1 MLDYELE
8 ALLIQ
13 PGNPLVSFC
22 LLVFQDF
29 SHHHYEKKKK
39 KRIKEE
45 LKSPNFCSPYSTTIL
60 PSLLPAPFLFPLDTT
75 LPRVTFYLPN
85 QMRSFTSTTA
95 QLKYQL
101 LQEVFLD

>member
-1 MLDYELE
+1 MPGWRSPMLDYELE

-39 KRIKEE
+39 KKESK
-45 LKSPNFCSPYSTTIL
+45 KS
-60 PSLLPAPFLFPLDTT
+60 
-75 LPRVTFYLPN
+75 
-85 QMRSFTSTTA
+85 
-95 QLKYQL
+95 
-101 LQEVFLD
+101 